1 MNSHQLNCA
10 VNPVLFCERAG
21 PLIGT
26 THESLK
32 RATSL
37 CSETAIN
44 DKQETL
50 KMSHGEDEKTT
61 FLCCSRKQTFLVV
74 PHIKLPLTQIL
85 THIQTR
91 SDESWLARGCFLY
104 LSPVIFVCLQRE
116 IYSHPWMCRRKRYRV
131 IKGYGVRQ
139 RIRVYRLG
147 NSSAQLKSD
156 LCRLRMHKLTQAANT
171 TLTHFHVIKLI

>member
-1 MNSHQLNCA
+1 MDASWTFNVELTYCGCVSAQWVHLSLHDLRDTFKAAVRKIYFFFKMNSHQLNCA

-104 LSPVIFVCLQRE
+104 LSPVIFVCL
-116 IYSHPWMCRRKRYRV
+116 
-131 IKGYGVRQ
+131 
-139 RIRVYRLG
+139 
-147 NSSAQLKSD
+147 
-156 LCRLRMHKLTQAANT
+156 
-171 TLTHFHVIKLI
+171 